1 MSVII
6 FKVRNK
12 YLDMVF
18 WQNIKEKKNP
28 TLQHITHALLKIAED
43 SHMTLAKAYKQ
54 LHQKEMTI

>member
-1 MSVII
+1 
-6 FKVRNK
+6 
-12 YLDMVF
+12 MVF